1 MNPANQ
7 TAAPEGAAR
16 PSTLVRAALAVC
28 GFTAVIGQIVLM
40 RELIQVFNGN
50 EIALGIL
57 LATWLLWTAA
67 GSALTSALAQAP
79 IASPSRARLA
89 VAALECLLAASLP
102 ATIWALRCSK
112 TFFQTVPGELVGPVP
127 MLLTSLVCL
136 SVFCAASGALFVA
149 AVRMIAAELDLSA
162 RAAASAAYLL
172 EAAGSA
178 LGGVLASVVLV
189 RFLDAFQIAAIVG
202 LLNVFVAA
210 ALLFRMKRPQAT
222 LLAVAAALAAIPLL
236 IWVAPQCDAAAR
248 ARLWRGFHVVA
259 DHNSIYGNLTVTET
273 GASETGAIRSLYEN
287 GFILANA
294 PDPAAA
300 EEAVDYALLEHA
312 APRRVLLIG
321 GGVNGS
327 VAEALKHPTVE
338 SLDYVELDP
347 ALIVMAQQYFPA
359 QTAVF
364 RTDPRVH
371 LHLLDGRRF
380 LSETNE
386 NYDVII
392 VDVPDPQTAQ
402 LNRFYTVEFFRLA
415 RAHLAPDGLLAT
427 QLRSSEETISPDLAE
442 FLRSIRRTLGEV
454 FPYQAAIPGETIH
467 FFGSAQAGVLTRDPQ
482 LLVARLRQRKLST
495 QYVREYFIPYRM
507 MPDRMDQVE
516 TNLAPLPSTPVNR
529 DFAPIAYEFDVVL
542 WSAQFRSSYTTWFRA
557 AEHLDFAKVAVVL
570 AIVLLLG
577 VVLIALLPGRER
589 RERAT
594 AGASVA
600 ATGFTLMAL
609 QIFLL
614 LGFQAVYG
622 YVYTE
627 LAILIGLF
635 MAGIA
640 LGSWLG
646 MRGINEAR
654 CPDRSAGLQTG
665 CCAGIHAR
673 TCPPAFEAHTECEEN
688 SEKGHDFSRAE
699 KVAKRGWAS
708 APEGSPCRFSLTA
721 VQLLLAL
728 AAPALLLAVGA
739 IGSFP
744 SRTATWLAAQIIF
757 PALAA
762 LAGLLGGFQFVTAA
776 GIFLRGRG
784 QDAGFGLLYA
794 IDLLG
799 GCVGALALSTFLV
812 PVFGFWRTAWLVVAI
827 NAAATLLAARVQKKR
842 RHSMS

>member
-1 MNPANQ
+1 MNPESQ
-7 TAAPEGAAR
+7 I
-16 PSTLVRAALAVC
+16 STRAALVVC
-28 GFTAVIGQIVLM
+28 GFTAVMGQVVLM

-50 EIALGIL
+50 EIALGVL
-57 LATWLLWTAA
+57 LATWLLWTAV
-67 GSALTSALAQAP
+67 GSALASAFARAP
-79 IASPSRARLA
+79 ASRQSRTRWA
-89 VAALECLLAASLP
+89 VAAFECLLAASLP
-102 ATIWALRCSK
+102 ATICALRCAK
-112 TFFQTVPGELVGPVP
+112 AFFQTVPGELVGPVP
-127 MLLTSLVCL
+127 MLLSSLVCL

-149 AVRMIAAELDLSA
+149 AARMIAAELGLSA

-189 RFLDAFQIAAIVG
+189 RFFEAFQIAAIVG
-202 LLNVFVAA
+202 LLNLSVAV
-210 ALLFRMKRPQAT
+210 ALVFRMKRLQVAV
-222 LLAVAAALAAIPLL
+222 LAGAAALAAIPIL
-236 IWVAPQCDAAAR
+236 IWVAPKCDAAAR
-248 ARLWRGFHVVA
+248 TRLWRGFNVIA
-259 DHNSIYGNLTVTET
+259 ERNSIYGNLTVTET
-273 GASETGAIRSLYEN
+273 GAPSDRSASLGRETGTDEPGAIRSLYEN
-287 GFILANA
+287 GSILANA

-321 GGVNGS
+321 GGVNGG
-327 VAEALKHPTVE
+327 VTEALKHPTIE

-347 ALIVMAQQYFPA
+347 ALIGMAQQYFPA
-359 QTAVF
+359 QTAAF

-371 LHLLDGRRF
+371 LHFLDGRRF
-380 LSETNE
+380 LSETE
-386 NYDVII
+386 DKFDVIM

-415 RAHLAPDGLLAT
+415 RAHLAPDGLFAT

-454 FPYQAAIPGETIH
+454 FPYHAAIPGETIH
-467 FFGSAQAGVLTRDPQ
+467 FFGAAEAGVLTHDPQ
-482 LLVARLRQRKLST
+482 LLVSRLRQRHLAT

-507 MPDRMDQVE
+507 MPDRMEQVE
-516 TNLAPLPSTPVNR
+516 TDLAPLPSTPVNR
-529 DFAPIAYEFDVVL
+529 DFAPIAYAFDVVL
-542 WSAQFRSSYTTWFRA
+542 WSAQFRSGYTLWFRA
-557 AEHLDFAKVAVVL
+557 AEHLDFAKVAGVL
-570 AIVLLLG
+570 ALALLVG
-577 VVLIALLPGRER
+577 VVLIALLPSRER

-646 MRGINEAR
+646 MRRESAN
-654 CPDRSAGLQTG
+654 RSWTLA
-665 CCAGIHAR
+665 AA
-673 TCPPAFEAHTECEEN
+673 
-688 SEKGHDFSRAE
+688 
-699 KVAKRGWAS
+699 
-708 APEGSPCRFSLTA
+708 
-721 VQLLLAL
+721 QLLLAL

-739 IGSFP
+739 IGGFSSP
-744 SRTATWLAAQIIF
+744 TATWLAAQIVF

-762 LAGLLGGFQFVTAA
+762 LAGMLGGFQFVIAA

-784 QDAGFGLLYA
+784 EGAGFGLLYA

-799 GCVGALALSTFLV
+799 GCVGALALSTFLI
-812 PVFGFWRTAWLVVAI
+812 PVFGFWRTAWLGVTI
-827 NAAATLLAARVQKKR
+827 NAAAVLLAALASL
-842 RHSMS
+842 RHSNADRPPC